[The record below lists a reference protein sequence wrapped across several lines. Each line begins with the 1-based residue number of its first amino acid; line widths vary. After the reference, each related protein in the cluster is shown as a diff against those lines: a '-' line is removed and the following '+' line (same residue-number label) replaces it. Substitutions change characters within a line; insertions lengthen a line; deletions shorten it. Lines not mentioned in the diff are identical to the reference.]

1 MEASF
6 FDERS
11 MYQIYFNVEPGFGY
25 YLPENASVKV
35 IRPAGYGSG
44 TVHDPI
50 TYSTLYKDDWIEES
64 SISRKYRTERWL
76 EPTSQ
81 LKEYGTDIR
90 IQEPKV
96 GDPTT
101 NQWGHMTN
109 LRSEKIIS
117 LSSGSDLRAAKN
129 WVMYTRKN
137 SGEFKINGK
146 YVNSWMDN
154 MDFTDGH
161 IWHVYCSYEVVDPS
175 ASGSVSGTVKSY
187 NSTTEPGTESE
198 I

>member
-1 MEASF
+1 
-6 FDERS
+6 

-35 IRPAGYGSG
+35 IRLAGYGGG

-117 LSSGSDLRAAKN
+117 LSFGSDLRAAKN
-129 WVMYTRKN
+129 WVMYTRRN
-137 SGEFKINGK
+137 SREFKINGK

-161 IWHVYCSYEVVDPS
+161 IWHVYGSYEVVDPG

>member
-64 SISRKYRTERWL
+64 SISRKYRTERGL

-96 GDPTT
+96 GGPDHKPMGTYDKFEV
-101 NQWGHMTN
+101 GKDYFLE
-109 LRSEKIIS
+109 LRIGFE
-117 LSSGSDLRAAKN
+117 G
-129 WVMYTRKN
+129 
-137 SGEFKINGK
+137 GEELG
-146 YVNSWMDN
+146 
-154 MDFTDGH
+154 
-161 IWHVYCSYEVVDPS
+161 HVYPKELGRIQDKRKVRKLMD
-175 ASGSVSGTVKSY
+175 G
-187 NSTTEPGTESE
+187 
-198 I
+198 

>member
-1 MEASF
+1 
-6 FDERS
+6 
-11 MYQIYFNVEPGFGY
+11 
-25 YLPENASVKV
+25 
-35 IRPAGYGSG
+35 
-44 TVHDPI
+44 
-50 TYSTLYKDDWIEES
+50 
-64 SISRKYRTERWL
+64 
-76 EPTSQ
+76 
-81 LKEYGTDIR
+81 
-90 IQEPKV
+90 
-96 GDPTT
+96 
-101 NQWGHMTN
+101 MTN